1 MYDKDAREETRL
13 NGCRSKY
20 SRPAGSS
27 LAAARQHK
35 NALSATA
42 WEVLCSA
49 MRAGWG
55 PWAAVFG

>member
-1 MYDKDAREETRL
+1 MY
-13 NGCRSKY
+13 SH
-20 SRPAGSS
+20 PAGSS